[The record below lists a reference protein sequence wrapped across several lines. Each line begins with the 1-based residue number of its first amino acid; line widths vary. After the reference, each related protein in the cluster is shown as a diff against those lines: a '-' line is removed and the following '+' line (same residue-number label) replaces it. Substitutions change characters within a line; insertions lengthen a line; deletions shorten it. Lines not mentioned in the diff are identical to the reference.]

1 LQVMFRRY
9 LIGLIAAVLVLA
21 GCNRSTAPDPTAQP
35 VKLPDA
41 AQNIDF
47 DDVTYSPETQL
58 ILVPARDAGAYLVD
72 PRTGQAKRLPA
83 AEHVDSIDSGQGLLF
98 VLNRNQ
104 SRIRVLDPNGNVL
117 SSVSTSPGTDYVRYA
132 ASTSELLVT
141 EPALQGLE
149 IFALGKTQGEA
160 PRQVGFIPVPG
171 GTEGLTL
178 TSDGATAYT
187 HAGNDVARI
196 DITSRAI
203 TARWP
208 TGCDGTHGFPRINE
222 KDGLLLAS
230 CANKG
235 KVTLLDL
242 NDGHQ
247 LDEYELGEGEALPA
261 YSTGTG
267 HFYIRSDPGAKI
279 VTLSVTRQGLDL
291 VREVQV
297 PETGHCLGADDQ
309 GRYFTCDANAGQILL
324 FHDP

>member
-1 LQVMFRRY
+1 MQVMCRRY
-9 LIGLIAAVLVLA
+9 LVGLMAAVLVLA

-35 VKLPDA
+35 VKLPEA
-41 AQNIDF
+41 SQNIDF
-47 DDVTYSPETQL
+47 DDVAYSPETQF

-72 PRTGQAKRLPA
+72 AKSGQAKSLPS
-83 AEHVDSIDSGQGLLF
+83 AEHVDSMDSGQGLLF

-104 SRIRVLDPNGNVL
+104 SRIRVLDPDGNVL
-117 SSVSTSPGTDYVRYA
+117 SSVSTLAGTDYVRYA
-132 ASTSELLVT
+132 ASTSELLVS
-141 EPALQGLE
+141 EPSKQLLE
-149 IFALGKTQGEA
+149 IFALGKAPGEA

-196 DITSRAI
+196 DIRSRAV

-208 TGCDGTHGFPRINE
+208 TGCDGTHGFPRVNE
-222 KDGLLLAS
+222 NDGLLLAS
-230 CANKG
+230 CANNG

-242 NDGHQ
+242 KDGHPIG
-247 LDEYELGEGEALPA
+247 EYELGDGEALPA
-261 YSTGTG
+261 YSAGTG
-267 HFYIRSDPGAKI
+267 HFYIRSDPGDKI
-279 VTLSVTRQGLDL
+279 ATLDATPQGLNL

-297 PETGHCLGADDQ
+297 PETGHCLGADNH
-309 GRYFTCDANAGQILL
+309 GRYWTCDADAGQMLL